1 MPRRVVGG
9 LIQAAAPITDP
20 AAPIDKVRQAAIDA
34 HIPLIEEA
42 GRRGVQ
48 ILGLEEIFNGPYF
61 CPSQDAHWYDIAES
75 VPGPTT
81 ELMGQY
87 ARKYQ
92 MAMVVPV
99 YEREQAGVYYNTAAV
114 YDSDGTYLGKYRKN
128 HIPHTSGFWEK
139 YFFKPGNLGYPVFK
153 TRFATIGVYICYD
166 RHFPE
171 GARLLGLHGAE
182 IVFNP
187 SATVAG
193 LSQYS
198 VEARTAGARGRQRL
212 LHGLQQPRRHGVAL
226 EHRTVLWLVLLC
238 RSARQLPRD
247 GIRRQGRTGRGRDGS
262 RHDRGSASRLA
273 VLPRSPPRQLRTPRG
288 AASMTLLIKNGTIV
302 TATDQYKGDVF
313 VDGEKITTIGT
324 SLTMSADRTIDASGK
339 YLFPGGID
347 VHTHLDMPFGGTTS
361 ADDFESGT
369 IAAAHGGTTTVVDF
383 AIQYHGQTLHHAWET
398 WMKKAEGKA
407 AIDYG
412 FHMIVT
418 ELTDQVEQEM
428 DALVGQGVTSFKL
441 FMAYPGV
448 FMLDDASIFRALLR
462 TGKNGGTICMH
473 AENGGVIDVLV
484 KKALAEGKTAPKYH
498 ALTRPARAEAEAT
511 HRAIAMA
518 EIADV
523 PIYIVHLSAA
533 EALEMVTEARDRGL
547 PAFAETCPQYLF
559 LSYDNYEEPGFEGAK
574 YVMSPPLRPKET
586 QDRLW
591 RGLAFNDLQ
600 AISTDHCPFCMK
612 EQKTMGERDFS
623 KIPNG
628 APGIET
634 RMSLVYDGGV
644 KTGRISLNRFVEL
657 TSTSPAKIF
666 GLFPRKGT
674 IAPGSD
680 ADIVIFDPEKKQ
692 RLSAKTLH
700 MNVDYNPYEGR
711 EVTGVTETV
720 ISRGRV
726 IIDKGSFTGSAGAGS
741 FLRRSTRT

>member
-1 MPRRVVGG
+1 M
-9 LIQAAAPITDP
+9 
-20 AAPIDKVRQAAIDA
+20 
-34 HIPLIEEA
+34 
-42 GRRGVQ
+42 
-48 ILGLEEIFNGPYF
+48 
-61 CPSQDAHWYDIAES
+61 
-75 VPGPTT
+75 PTT
-81 ELMGQY
+81 
-87 ARKYQ
+87 
-92 MAMVVPV
+92 
-99 YEREQAGVYYNTAAV
+99 
-114 YDSDGTYLGKYRKN
+114 
-128 HIPHTSGFWEK
+128 
-139 YFFKPGNLGYPVFK
+139 
-153 TRFATIGVYICYD
+153 
-166 RHFPE
+166 
-171 GARLLGLHGAE
+171 
-182 IVFNP
+182 
-187 SATVAG
+187 
-193 LSQYS
+193 
-198 VEARTAGARGRQRL
+198 
-212 LHGLQQPRRHGVAL
+212 
-226 EHRTVLWLVLLC
+226 LV
-238 RSARQLPRD
+238 R
-247 GIRRQGRTGRGRDGS
+247 
-262 RHDRGSASRLA
+262 
-273 VLPRSPPRQLRTPRG
+273 
-288 AASMTLLIKNGTIV
+288 NGTIV
-302 TATDQYKGDVF
+302 TASDRYEADVLIE
-313 VDGEKITTIGT
+313 DGRIKTIGKG
-324 SLTMSADRTIDASGK
+324 LPGPADKTIDAKGK
-339 YLFPGGID
+339 LVMPGGID

-369 IAAAHGGTTTVVDF
+369 VAAAHGGTTTIVDF
-383 AIQYHGQTLHHAWET
+383 AIQYKGQTLHDAWDT

-412 FHMIVT
+412 FHMIIT

-511 HRAIAMA
+511 HRAIALS
-518 EIADV
+518 EIAGV

-533 EALEMVTEARDRGL
+533 EALDMVTEARDRGL

-559 LSYDNYEEPGFEGAK
+559 LSDANYDEPDFEGAK
-574 YVMSPPLRPKET
+574 YVMSPPLRKQAT

-612 EQKTMGERDFS
+612 EQKTLGHGDFS

-628 APGIET
+628 PPGIET

-644 KTGRISLNRFVEL
+644 RTGRISLNRFVEL

-666 GLFPRKGT
+666 GLFPKKGT

-680 ADIVIFDPEKKQ
+680 ADIVVVDPEKKV

-700 MNVDYNPYEGR
+700 MKVDYNPYEGR
-711 EVTGVTETV
+711 EVTGATDTV

-726 IIDKGSFTGSAGAGS
+726 VIDGGKFVGRAGSGSFIKRAA
-741 FLRRSTRT
+741 R